1 MIAIWLLEPVASAI
15 EAPNESSGPNV
26 GVNSRL
32 LVLATLKPP
41 GTKAVKPSGP
51 ASRSAGLD
59 VGSARSRSDPG
70 LT

>member
-15 EAPNESSGPNV
+15 EAPKESSGPNV
-26 GVNSRL
+26 GLNCRVEVRS
-32 LVLATLKPP
+32 TLKPP
-41 GTKAVKPSGP
+41 GTKAVKPLEP
-51 ASRSAGLD
+51 TSRSAGLD